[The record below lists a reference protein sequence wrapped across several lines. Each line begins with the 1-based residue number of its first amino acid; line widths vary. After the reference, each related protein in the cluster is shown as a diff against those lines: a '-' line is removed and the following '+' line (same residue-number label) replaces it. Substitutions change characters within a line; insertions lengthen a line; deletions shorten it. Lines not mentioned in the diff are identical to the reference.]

1 MKICIIGGGAIGTMI
16 GARLGA
22 AGAAVTLLT
31 RRPFPNEA
39 NSLHR
44 LVLTHPQEKIEAE
57 VPVTRHASSIGPQDI
72 VIVAVKTPDLPNVVD
87 SVHTLLDNDT
97 TVVFANNGI
106 PWWYFYNESGATRG
120 KQLPALDP
128 DGRLWRDIGPQR
140 SAAAV
145 VYALSTA
152 PKPGIVHV
160 ENKISRILLGGSNE
174 QTNPRLQYL
183 AQNLRSPSCIAEVS
197 DRIRDVVWEKLA
209 VLLAT
214 APMAVLTQSAPRDFL
229 SDAVCADIARKLMGE
244 VVATANAI
252 GRNVQVD
259 IEAMIDFNK
268 SVAHKPS
275 ILQDLENSRRMEVDA
290 IFTLP
295 CQLGREAGVN
305 LPTMEAM
312 SSLVKARARAAG
324 LY

>member
-22 AGAAVTLLT
+22 ADAAVTILT

-39 NSLHR
+39 NGVQTLA
-44 LVLTHPQEKIEAE
+44 LTTPQERIAAD
-57 VPVTRHASSIGPQDI
+57 VSVTRDASSVGPQDI
-72 VIVAVKTPDLPNVVD
+72 VVVAVKTPDLPTVVD
-87 SVHTLLDNDT
+87 SVLPLLDEGT

-106 PWWYFYNESGATRG
+106 PWWYFYDGTDAIGG

-128 DGRLWRDIGPQR
+128 KGGLWRDIGPQR
-140 SAAAV
+140 SATAV
-145 VYALSTA
+145 IYALSTV
-152 PKPGIVHV
+152 PSPGTVHV

-174 QTNPRLQYL
+174 RVNPHLQYL
-183 AQNLRSPSCIAEVS
+183 AQNLRSSSCVAEVS
-197 DRIRDVVWEKLA
+197 DRIRDIVWEKLA

-229 SDAVCADIARKLMGE
+229 SDAVCADIARKLMAE
-244 VVATANAI
+244 IVATARAI
-252 GRNVQVD
+252 GRTAQVD
-259 IEAMIDFNK
+259 IEAMIEFNK

-275 ILQDLENSRRMEVDA
+275 ILQDLENSRRMEIDA

-305 LPTMEAM
+305 LPTMESI